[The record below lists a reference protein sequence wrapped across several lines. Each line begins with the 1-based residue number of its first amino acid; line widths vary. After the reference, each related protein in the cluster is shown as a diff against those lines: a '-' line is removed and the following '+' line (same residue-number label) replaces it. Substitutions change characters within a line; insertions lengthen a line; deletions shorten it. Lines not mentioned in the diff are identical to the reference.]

1 MLSFSSNSLQM
12 KFLRKIKS
20 NILKTLSQRNDLVTE
35 NDDKADVDDITASTY
50 IEGKEGQWRL
60 LRMPF
65 LPKNC

>member
-1 MLSFSSNSLQM
+1 M

-50 IEGKEGQWRL
+50 IEGKEGQCRL
-60 LRMPF
+60 L
-65 LPKNC
+65 